1 MKGGERKLLPEASV
15 TAVCASISSMDLRM
29 RASRST
35 NCAFSSSN
43 SLGTCDSSGFSRF
56 MEMEYSSFTTVV
68 LGHSAISN
76 QHSAMQ
82 NLGGIYRSTLFRFRV
97 NVSWLNAEC

>member
-1 MKGGERKLLPEASV
+1 
-15 TAVCASISSMDLRM
+15 MDLRM

-68 LGHSAISN
+68 LGSQQSALSTQQSALSNQHSALST

>member
-1 MKGGERKLLPEASV
+1 
-15 TAVCASISSMDLRM
+15 M

-68 LGHSAISN
+68 LGQSALSTQQSALSTQHSALSTQQSALSN